1 MLAVIVLEI
10 LKRIPLIF
18 STIIKHFKHGP
29 PQPSWD
35 LKVHLIVSIAGT
47 LGAPPYKKFTIEV
60 AQSSIPIF
68 TYKIP
73 SDLKLYETSIPHEY
87 RINAQAYIEKI
98 VKPYNIVIDPIWK
111 TPRNDEIKGELIMDK
126 DWNEENDWEKEKI
139 VLYLHGGAYSTGN
152 SKIAHDFC
160 CKLSRTSGARIFT
173 ISYRLAPQNPFPSA
187 LCDSLA
193 AYLYLMNPPKDSGFK
208 AYKPEQIVFGGDSA
222 GGGLVVS
229 LGLAIRDL
237 GLPLPAGIVSWSPWT
252 DLTHSMPSFNDT
264 AVDETDFLPLLPGF
278 KFARNTNSDAYREF
292 RTRSGNIIRNIQKN
306 PEIKII
312 GDESLKRIGNQS
324 VSFYVVNEGLGIPY
338 VSPMLAESLGGLPPL
353 LIIAGNVERLRDEA
367 VYLAYRASN
376 PEKYRLPKYEVDFD
390 NSRFKSP
397 SKQVILEIYDEMFHN
412 FHYSHLEAAK
422 VTVRRASEFISTVI
436 QEALQANPTSNKFE
450 TYKITY
456 QGEVQNFDESSIE
469 HVLTWDKAGVFPG
482 V

>member
-1 MLAVIVLEI
+1 MFVVIVLEI
-10 LKRIPLIF
+10 LKL
-18 STIIKHFKHGP
+18 T
-29 PQPSWD
+29 
-35 LKVHLIVSIAGT
+35 IAGT

-73 SDLKLYETSIPHEY
+73 SDIKLYEISIPHEY
-87 RINAQAYIEKI
+87 RINAQAYIEKL

-160 CKLSRTSGARIFT
+160 S
-173 ISYRLAPQNPFPSA
+173 

-237 GLPLPAGIVSWSPWT
+237 GLPLPAGNNF
-252 DLTHSMPSFNDT
+252 M
-264 AVDETDFLPLLPGF
+264 ACDETDFLPPLPGF

-367 VYLAYRASN
+367 IYLAYRASN

-412 FHYSHLEAAK
+412 FHYSSLEAAK

-469 HVLTWDKAGVFPG
+469 NVLTWDKAGVFPG